1 MKKKRFQLSKLGN
14 LVKQI
19 TTKNVWL
26 KILSL
31 ILAIAT
37 YIALY
42 DNTVKNTEKTENS
55 DIISNFPFFIDN
67 DNKRPA
73 DETIQREPKRNEHS
87 KSKKE
92 TETLK

>member
-42 DNTVKNTEKTENS
+42 DNTVKNTKKKENA
-55 DIISNFPFFIDN
+55 DIISNFPFSIN
-67 DNKRPA
+67 NNKRPA
-73 DETIQREPKRNEHS
+73 DESIRREPKRNELS

-92 TETLK
+92 AETLK

>member
-42 DNTVKNTEKTENS
+42 DNTVKNTEKNENA
-55 DIISNFPFFIDN
+55 DIMPNFPFSIN
-67 DNKRPA
+67 NTRPA
-73 DETIQREPKRNEHS
+73 DESIRREPKRNEHS

>member
-42 DNTVKNTEKTENS
+42 DNTVKNTEKKENA
-55 DIISNFPFFIDN
+55 DIISNFPFSS
-67 DNKRPA
+67 K
-73 DETIQREPKRNEHS
+73 PKTTFSAAVNTS
-87 KSKKE
+87 TS
-92 TETLK
+92 LKC

>member
-42 DNTVKNTEKTENS
+42 DNTVKNTKKNENA
-55 DIISNFPFFIDN
+55 DIISNFPFSIN
-67 DNKRPA
+67 NNKRPA
-73 DETIQREPKRNEHS
+73 DESIRREPKRNELS

-92 TETLK
+92 AETLK

>member
-42 DNTVKNTEKTENS
+42 DNTVKNTEKNENA
-55 DIISNFPFFIDN
+55 DIISNFPFSIN
-67 DNKRPA
+67 NNKRPT
-73 DETIQREPKRNEHS
+73 DESIRREPKRNELS

-92 TETLK
+92 AETLK

>member
-42 DNTVKNTEKTENS
+42 DNTVKNTEKNENA
-55 DIISNFPFFIDN
+55 DIISNFPFPIN
-67 DNKRPA
+67 NNKRPT
-73 DETIQREPKRNEHS
+73 DESIRREPKRNELS

-92 TETLK
+92 AETLK

>member
-42 DNTVKNTEKTENS
+42 DNTVKNTEKKENA
-55 DIISNFPFFIDN
+55 DIISNFPFSIN
-67 DNKRPA
+67 NNNKRPA
-73 DETIQREPKRNEHS
+73 DESIRREPKRNELS

-92 TETLK
+92 AETLK

>member
-42 DNTVKNTEKTENS
+42 DNTVKNTEKKENA
-55 DIISNFPFFIDN
+55 DIISNFPFSIN
-67 DNKRPA
+67 NNKRPA
-73 DETIQREPKRNEHS
+73 DESIRREPKRNELS

-92 TETLK
+92 AETLK

>member
-42 DNTVKNTEKTENS
+42 DNTVKNTEKNENA
-55 DIISNFPFFIDN
+55 DIISNFPFSIN
-67 DNKRPA
+67 NNRRPA
-73 DETIQREPKRNEHS
+73 DESIRREPKRNELS

-92 TETLK
+92 AETLK

>member
-1 MKKKRFQLSKLGN
+1 MKKKRFQLSKLVN

-42 DNTVKNTEKTENS
+42 DNTVKNTEKNENA
-55 DIISNFPFFIDN
+55 DIMPNFPFFIN
-67 DNKRPA
+67 NKRPA
-73 DETIQREPKRNEHS
+73 DESILREPKQNELS
-87 KSKKE
+87 NSKKE
-92 TETLK
+92 AETLK

>member
-42 DNTVKNTEKTENS
+42 DNTVKNTEKNENA
-55 DIISNFPFFIDN
+55 DIMPNFPFSIN
-67 DNKRPA
+67 NKRPA
-73 DETIQREPKRNEHS
+73 DESIRREPKRNEHS

>member
-1 MKKKRFQLSKLGN
+1 MKKKRFQLSKLVN

-42 DNTVKNTEKTENS
+42 DNTVKNTEKNENA
-55 DIISNFPFFIDN
+55 DIMPNFPFFIN
-67 DNKRPA
+67 NKRPA
-73 DETIQREPKRNEHS
+73 DESIQREPKRNELS
-87 KSKKE
+87 NSKKE
-92 TETLK
+92 AETLK

>member
-14 LVKQI
+14 LAKQI
-19 TTKNVWL
+19 ATKNVWL

-42 DNTVKNTEKTENS
+42 DNTVKNTEKTENA
-55 DIISNFPFFIDN
+55 DIIPNFPFSIN
-67 DNKRPA
+67 NKRPA
-73 DETIQREPKRNEHS
+73 DESIQRETNRNEHS

-92 TETLK
+92 AETLK

>member
-42 DNTVKNTEKTENS
+42 DNTVKNTEKKENA
-55 DIISNFPFFIDN
+55 DIISNFPFSIN
-67 DNKRPA
+67 NNKRPT
-73 DETIQREPKRNEHS
+73 DESIQREPKRNELS

-92 TETLK
+92 AETLK

>member
-42 DNTVKNTEKTENS
+42 DNTVKNTEKNENA
-55 DIISNFPFFIDN
+55 DIISNFPFSIN
-67 DNKRPA
+67 NNKRPA
-73 DETIQREPKRNEHS
+73 DESIQREPKRNELS

-92 TETLK
+92 AETLK

>member
-42 DNTVKNTEKTENS
+42 DNTVKNTEKNENA
-55 DIISNFPFFIDN
+55 DIISNFPFSIN
-67 DNKRPA
+67 NNNKRPT
-73 DETIQREPKRNEHS
+73 DESIRREPKRNELS

-92 TETLK
+92 AETLK